1 MILGVKVH
9 ISMMAEQI
17 QLKFKMIFVLLQGI
31 LKWWSSVIKLQMH
44 EKHFLVPVMYLA
56 VWHTIVCLDYHDKWS
71 IYYASLLTVFNLLH
85 SSMLFKKHLS
95 KLDFNVASAWEVPFG
110 IFTTFWKHFWMIWKL
125 VLPNTA
131 PSSSEAV
138 MLFCVPHLLSY
149 GSTV

>member
-56 VWHTIVCLDYHDKWS
+56 VWHTIVCLDYHDKWN
-71 IYYASLLTVFNLLH
+71 IYYASLLTAFNLLH
-85 SSMLFKKHLS
+85 SSMLFKKYLCVIKVARNTKEDTRIFYWLS
-95 KLDFNVASAWEVPFG
+95 NYVVP
-110 IFTTFWKHFWMIWKL
+110 
-125 VLPNTA
+125 
-131 PSSSEAV
+131 SD
-138 MLFCVPHLLSY
+138 
-149 GSTV
+149 